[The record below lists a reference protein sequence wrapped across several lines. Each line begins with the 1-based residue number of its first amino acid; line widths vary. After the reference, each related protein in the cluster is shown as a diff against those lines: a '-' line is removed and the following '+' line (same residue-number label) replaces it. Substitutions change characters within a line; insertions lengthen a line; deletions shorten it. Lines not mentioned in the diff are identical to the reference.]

1 MPIRTKKF
9 KHTLLF
15 GLLAAFYGQAVAV
28 SSVSIGDPGITDTLF
43 TGTAAYQGGK
53 LGASVASGDFNGDGV
68 RDLAMGA
75 PGMQSPRGT
84 GKEGLVFI
92 YYGGRA
98 RVLVPCRHKLAQK
111 MVSRTF
117 FTMA

>member
-1 MPIRTKKF
+1 MR
-9 KHTLLF
+9 
-15 GLLAAFYGQAVAV
+15 AR
-28 SSVSIGDPGITDTLF
+28 ITDTLF

-84 GKEGLVFI
+84 GKEGLVF
-92 YYGGRA
+92 
-98 RVLVPCRHKLAQK
+98 
-111 MVSRTF
+111 
-117 FTMA
+117 MALQQNLWVNSGSGKAPSA